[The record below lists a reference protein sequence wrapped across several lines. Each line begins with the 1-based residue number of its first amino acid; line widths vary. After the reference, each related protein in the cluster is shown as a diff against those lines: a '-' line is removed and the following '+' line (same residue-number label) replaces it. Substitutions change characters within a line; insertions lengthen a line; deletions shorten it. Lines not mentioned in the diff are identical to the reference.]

1 MKEVVIKMSDE
12 MYDWFIN
19 GFPDK
24 ADMDELQR
32 LVITG
37 TVLPKGH
44 GDLKDANNFF
54 NDELDEKL
62 AECKVEQN
70 IFKDNVYVKDIIKY
84 APTVIEADKEVN
96 NNASNFRNDY

>member
-44 GDLKDANNFF
+44 GDLVDRDEILDYRMNKILSSWSDAIMYA
-54 NDELDEKL
+54 D
-62 AECKVEQN
+62 A
-70 IFKDNVYVKDIIKY
+70 IVK
-84 APTVIEADKEVN
+84 AD
-96 NNASNFRNDY
+96 RR